1 VLHVPLVPQTNPGG
15 RNSCVPAC
23 VSMVL
28 AFQGVAVSE
37 ETLCDALGTQ
47 STGTEVW
54 NVLSLDQHVA
64 GCQVELGSM
73 SVERL
78 QESLVAGIP
87 PIAFVVTGR
96 LHYWQRATL
105 HAVVVVEVTVEELL
119 FVDPAF
125 AEKVRA
131 VPLAEFVAAWSEL
144 DFLAAVVT
152 VRPAGG

>member
-1 VLHVPLVPQTNPGG
+1 VLQVPLVPQTNPGG

-28 AFQGVAVSE
+28 AFQGVAMSE
-37 ETLCDALGTQ
+37 ETLCDALRTQ

-54 NVLSLDQHVA
+54 NVLSLDQYVA
-64 GCQVELGSM
+64 GCQVELESM
-73 SVERL
+73 SLERL
-78 QESLVAGIP
+78 EEALAAGIP

-96 LHYWQRATL
+96 LHYWERETL
-105 HAVVVVEVTVEELL
+105 HAVVVVEVADEELL
-119 FVDPAF
+119 IVDPAF
-125 AEKVRA
+125 AEKARA

-152 VRPAGG
+152 LRPGGD